1 MRNNH
6 KKKVGD
12 KVEKMKWVLK
22 FIKEY
27 NLKYWLA
34 NSIIILGSII
44 TKVIPVILI
53 GDMINKGIYE
63 NDFSKIPL
71 LFIISITMYF
81 IGRLI
86 TYGGILLID
95 TVRYNLASKLKKS
108 CYKKLNELDQSFYKE
123 KSIGE
128 LTTILTTDVH
138 IIHHNMCFVVK
149 QSMGM
154 LASSIL
160 AILYCLYISPILT
173 LIILIPTPIIA
184 IISHKHIKNS
194 NKVYQTERESLSNLN
209 SYIQENIEGNRLVKT
224 FGNEEKEIKE
234 FKEKNRALKDRN
246 LKIQNLNI
254 NYTTK
259 IDFLSYLM
267 EILLVLFGGIFVM
280 KGQATLGDFV
290 IINTFMGSIKKPFV
304 QMSGFVN
311 DWQQFKVAVARTRA
325 LLESKTDIQDEGKL
339 KLTSWNNIS
348 FQNVSLEIDNKPV
361 IKNINFNL
369 QPNKTYAFIGEV
381 GSGKSTIAKLL
392 LRLLENTTGEIKIGN
407 KPINDYTIESLRKN
421 IGYVSQTPFL
431 FSDTISNNVTFGNT
445 ELLEQDVKHFLQ
457 IAKADYV
464 FSLPYGIHTV
474 IGENGVS
481 LSGGEKQR
489 LCLARALAK
498 QPSILILDDITS
510 ALDFETELEVT
521 NNINNL
527 QYQCT
532 KIIIAQKILSVKN
545 ADEIFVMKDGKI
557 IEHGT
562 HEQLLNQKGMY
573 QEIYN
578 IQTSAEE
585 EYA

>member
-1 MRNNH
+1 
-6 KKKVGD
+6 
-12 KVEKMKWVLK
+12 MKWVLK

-27 NLKYWLA
+27 NLKYWLS

-53 GDMINKGIYE
+53 GDIINKGIYE

-81 IGRLI
+81 VGRLI
-86 TYGGILLID
+86 TYGGVLLID
-95 TVRYNLASKLKKS
+95 TIRYNLASKLKKS

-138 IIHHNMCFVVK
+138 TIHYNMCFVVK
-149 QSMGM
+149 QSIGM

-173 LIILIPTPIIA
+173 LMILSPTPIIA

-259 IDFLSYLM
+259 IDLLSYLM

-311 DWQQFKVAVARTRA
+311 DWQQFKVAVARTRD
-325 LLESKTDIQDEGKL
+325 LLESKTDIQDKGKL

-392 LRLLENTTGEIKIGN
+392 LRLLENTTGEIKIDN
-407 KPINDYTIESLRKN
+407 KPINCYTIESLRKN

-431 FSDTISNNVTFGNT
+431 FSDTINNNVTFGNT
-445 ELLEQDVKHFLQ
+445 ELLEQEIKHFLK

-464 FSLPYGIHTV
+464 FSLPDGIHTV

-498 QPSILILDDITS
+498 KPSILVLDDITS
-510 ALDFETELEVT
+510 ALDFQTELEVT

-532 KIIIAQKILSVKN
+532 KVIIAQKILSVKN

-578 IQTSAEE
+578 IQTSTEE